1 MAFVQPLRNFFFE
14 PLPPLN
20 VGPYHTQISAIHPI
34 SFVGKLG
41 LWDHFEAIVRDTFD
55 STKWDDTAQLPILG
69 VSPLAHEYYHVGEE
83 RGVQSRFT
91 ERISQAL
98 THVAVAQQLDFR
110 FGDAKCVL
118 PTYAKSPDFMIWNPS
133 SNTHLVVGELKTP
146 WIREHQLGE
155 LVMTAMNG
163 GSEWGLRRNLGQIAM
178 YMCDLG
184 LKYGVLSTYDE
195 TVFLRQVVERRKWK
209 LEVSPVIQ
217 GSHGLEDPNVTTLRM
232 CFFHMASLSLIDR
245 HFEMGGL
252 RAQQWTESLC

>member
-1 MAFVQPLRNFFFE
+1 
-14 PLPPLN
+14 
-20 VGPYHTQISAIHPI
+20 
-34 SFVGKLG
+34 
-41 LWDHFEAIVRDTFD
+41 
-55 STKWDDTAQLPILG
+55 
-69 VSPLAHEYYHVGEE
+69 
-83 RGVQSRFT
+83 
-91 ERISQAL
+91 
-98 THVAVAQQLDFR
+98 
-110 FGDAKCVL
+110 
-118 PTYAKSPDFMIWNPS
+118 
-133 SNTHLVVGELKTP
+133 
-146 WIREHQLGE
+146 
-155 LVMTAMNG
+155 
-163 GSEWGLRRNLGQIAM
+163 M